1 METMEKML
9 LKRMCPALLGS
20 ALLFGVTAC
29 NDDEGSDTPS
39 SDGFSPYVT
48 KVLDYR
54 PAVGQFTNTM
64 PEYEEGDT
72 QEDMNRKVLEAIRDN
87 RRTMISL
94 GGYGGYVVVGFDHT
108 IENKPGLCDFRV
120 LGNAFNAGGQ
130 TEYGSSEPGIIQ
142 VAYDANGNGRPDDD
156 EWYEIAGSAHLG
168 CREAWFDELQ
178 AAGNDIR
185 TVTDYR
191 ITYYRPETE
200 TPADAEKYIRW
211 TDSENGCG
219 YIAKNGYHAQ
229 PYFPQWVEGNEL
241 TFEGT
246 RLPQNGLDLSGE
258 GNNFAL
264 YKFAYGYADNET
276 NTADASAIDIGWAV
290 DAEGNPVDLPGA
302 DFIRIYTG
310 VNQQNGW
317 LGENSTE
324 VMGVEDLHLLEIRIE
339 SSALK
344 K

>member
-1 METMEKML
+1 MEKRL
-9 LKRMCPALLGS
+9 FKRMYPVLLWS
-20 ALLFGVTAC
+20 VLLSGMNTAC
-29 NDDEGSDTPS
+29 NDENDSGAPLPGES
-39 SDGFSPYVT
+39 SPYVT

-54 PAVGQFTNTM
+54 PAVGQFVNTM
-64 PEYEEGDT
+64 PEYETGNT
-72 QEDMNRKVLEAIRDN
+72 QEDMNRKVLEAIGNNN
-87 RRTMISL
+87 RGMISL
-94 GGYGGYVVVGFDHT
+94 GGFGGYVVVGFDHT
-108 IENKPGLCDFRV
+108 IENRPGLCDFRV
-120 LGNAFNAGGQ
+120 LGNAFYASGQ
-130 TEYGSSEPGIIQ
+130 TEYGSCEPGIIQ
-142 VAYDANGNGRPDDD
+142 VAYDANRNGRPDDD

-168 CREAWFDELQ
+168 GREAWFDELQ

-185 TVTDYR
+185 TVTNYR
-191 ITYYRPETE
+191 ITYYRPETD
-200 TPADAEKYIRW
+200 TPTNAGKYIRW
-211 TDSENGCG
+211 TDSENGNG
-219 YIAKNGYHAQ
+219 YIAKNKYHAQ

-276 NTADASAIDIGWAV
+276 NPSDASAIDIGWAV
-290 DAEGNPVDLPGA
+290 DAGGNPVNLPGA

-324 VMGVEDLHLLEIRIE
+324 IMGVEDLHLLKIIIE
-339 SSALK
+339 SSTLK